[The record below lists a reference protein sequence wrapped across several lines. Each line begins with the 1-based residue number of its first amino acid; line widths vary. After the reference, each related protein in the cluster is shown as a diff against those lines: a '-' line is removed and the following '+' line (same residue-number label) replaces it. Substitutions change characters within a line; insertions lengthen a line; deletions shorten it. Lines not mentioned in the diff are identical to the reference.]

1 MNSLSYREKLRKA
14 QKTNDSWVC
23 VGLDPDPARMP
34 DLPELNGTNGL
45 ATFCSTIVEATHDA
59 VCAFK
64 PNLAFFLAYGP
75 AGLAALEAVLESIPA
90 HIPVLLDAK
99 CGDIGNTQ
107 VRYGQ
112 AAFGT
117 WGMDAMTVSPYVGQ
131 DAVLPL
137 LEAYPGVGLY
147 VLARTSNSGAQ
158 RFQDHPGDGFM
169 LYQNVVE
176 AVRGWQLEAE
186 QSTLGLVVGATY
198 PGELESIREA
208 APELPF
214 LIPGIGAQGGNLEA
228 AARYGATQDGL
239 GPLISASRS
248 ILYASGR
255 ADYAQAARQAVLAMR
270 EAINTAQQEA
280 G

>member
-1 MNSLSYREKLRKA
+1 
-14 QKTNDSWVC
+14 
-23 VGLDPDPARMP
+23 MP
-34 DLPELNGTNGL
+34 DLPELKGIEGL
-45 ATFCSTIVEATHDA
+45 ATFCLAIVEATQDV

-64 PNLAFFLAYGP
+64 PNLAFFLAYGS
-75 AGLAALEAVLESIPA
+75 AGLAALEEVLDRIPE
-90 HIPVLLDAK
+90 HVPVLLDAK
-99 CGDIGNTQ
+99 SGDIGNTQ

-112 AAFGT
+112 AVFGT

-137 LEAYPGVGLY
+137 LKAYPGVGLY
-147 VLARTSNSGAQ
+147 VLARTSNPGAQ
-158 RFQDHPGDGFM
+158 RFQDHPGEGMM

-186 QSTLGLVVGATY
+186 FSTLGLVVGATY

-214 LIPGIGAQGGNLEA
+214 LIPGIGAQGGDLA
-228 AARYGATQDGL
+228 GAVRYGATGDGL

-248 ILYASGR
+248 ILYASNT
-255 ADYAQAARQAVLAMR
+255 ADYAQAARRATLAMR
-270 EAINTAQQEA
+270 DSINAARQEIS
-280 G
+280 

>member
-1 MNSLSYREKLRKA
+1 LGYREKLQKA
-14 QKTNDSWVC
+14 QETNNSWVC

-34 DLPELNGTNGL
+34 DLPELKSTDGL
-45 ATFCSTIVEATHDA
+45 ATFCLTIVEATHDI

-64 PNLAFFLAYGP
+64 PNLAFFLAHGS
-75 AGLAALEAVLESIPA
+75 AGLAALETVLEGTPA
-90 HIPVLLDAK
+90 NIPVLLDAK
-99 CGDIGNTQ
+99 SGDIGNTQ

-137 LEAYPGVGLY
+137 LKAYPGVGLY
-147 VLARTSNSGAQ
+147 VLARTSNPGAQ
-158 RFQDHPGDGFM
+158 RFQDHPGEGFM

-198 PGELESIREA
+198 PGELESIRKS

-214 LIPGIGAQGGNLEA
+214 LIPGIGAQGGDLEA
-228 AARYGATQDGL
+228 AARYGATDDGL

-248 ILYASGR
+248 VLYASDG
-255 ADYAQAARQAVLAMR
+255 ADYPQAARQAALAMR
-270 EAINTAQQEA
+270 DAINAARKGTA
-280 G
+280 

>member
-1 MNSLSYREKLRKA
+1 MRLSYRDKLKKA
-14 QKTNDSWVC
+14 QDANNSWMC
-23 VGLDPDPARMP
+23 VGLDPDPTKMP
-34 DLPELNGTNGL
+34 DLPELKGSNGL
-45 ATFCSTIVEATHDA
+45 AAFCLAIVEATHDA

-64 PNLAFFLAYGP
+64 PNLAFFLAHGS

-99 CGDIGNTQ
+99 SGDIGNTQ

-117 WGMDAMTVSPYVGQ
+117 WRMDAMTVSPYVGQ

-137 LEAYPGVGLY
+137 LKAYPGVGLY
-147 VLARTSNSGAQ
+147 VLVRTSNPGAQ
-158 RFQDHPGDGFM
+158 RFQDHPGEGFK

-214 LIPGIGAQGGNLEA
+214 LIPGIGVQGGDLTA

-248 ILYASGR
+248 ILFASNGP
-255 ADYAQAARQAVLAMR
+255 DYAQAARQAALAMR
-270 EAINTAQQEA
+270 DGINAARQEA